1 MKRNTKGSTMPG
13 PFSQELDL
21 DQADYQHGGRRRR
34 GRVGTGH
41 VSARDLEVGPDERLE
56 VRGRQRREVPHGRSR
71 EI

>member
-1 MKRNTKGSTMPG
+1 MAG
-13 PFSQELDL
+13 
-21 DQADYQHGGRRRR
+21 ARR
-34 GRVGTGH
+34 GHVGTGH